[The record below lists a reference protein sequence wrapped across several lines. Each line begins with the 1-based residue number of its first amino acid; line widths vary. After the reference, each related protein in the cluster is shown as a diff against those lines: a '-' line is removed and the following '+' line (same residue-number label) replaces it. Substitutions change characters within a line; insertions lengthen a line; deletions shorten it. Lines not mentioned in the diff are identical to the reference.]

1 MSQVDG
7 TRPERQQSDARRR
20 IPRTDRLLSNP
31 DIASAAARLGEQ
43 SVRDVVREVQ
53 DSARRGEL
61 DPDEVESV
69 GPGWEYYLD
78 RLVAAE
84 TGGDPDAVDFA
95 RDYHPAMS
103 GHYRPLAEQ
112 LRARD

>member
-1 MSQVDG
+1 M
-7 TRPERQQSDARRR
+7 
-20 IPRTDRLLSNP
+20 
-31 DIASAAARLGEQ
+31 
-43 SVRDVVREVQ
+43 
-53 DSARRGEL
+53 
-61 DPDEVESV
+61 ESV